1 MILEFFKELRKDD
14 YQRDNFDSFLRK
26 IKFKYDIPSIH
37 IGGSNGKGT
46 TLECL
51 YKCLYKTNKYK
62 VGKFT
67 SPYSVS
73 PLESIVIN
81 EKCISEQEYIDI
93 INEYKKLINKFNL
106 SSFEVEVLV
115 ALTHFKKNNVDI
127 ALIECGMGGEDDAT
141 NVFTPILSIITSISL
156 EHTAY
161 LGSSLGEIA
170 LNKAGIIKEGI
181 PLLINEDIPEEA
193 MVALVNK
200 CKETNSRIFLADN
213 YLYESLNDNGYTFL
227 VKPYEN
233 LFVPTLALFVL
244 KDVALAL
251 SALKI
256 INDKFFVD
264 ENSIREGVKECVL
277 KGRMNVVNNNPT
289 IIIDGAHN
297 PEGIFALKESLEKFT
312 NKQIHTVFASFKD
325 KNISLMLSYLNFISS
340 DITLTTFPHNRAR
353 NEEEYFLFLDEYKFD
368 NDPLKVIKEKME
380 LYKDDVILIT
390 GSLAFAYYIYD
401 NFKNVK

>member
-1 MILEFFKELRKDD
+1 MILDFFASLRKDD
-14 YQRDNFDSFLRK
+14 YQRNNFDSFLRK

-106 SSFEVEVLV
+106 SSFEVEVLA
-115 ALTHFKKNNVDI
+115 ALTHFKNNNVDI

-170 LNKAGIIKEGI
+170 LNKAGIIKNDI

-200 CKETNSRIFLADN
+200 CKETNSKIFLADN

-256 INDKFFVD
+256 IKDKFDVD
-264 ENSIREGVKECVL
+264 EESVRAGVKECIL

-297 PEGIFALKESLEKFT
+297 PEGIFALKESLEKYT
-312 NKQIHTVFASFKD
+312 NKTIHTVFASFKD

-380 LYKDDVILIT
+380 QYPDGIILVT

>member
-1 MILEFFKELRKDD
+1 MILDFFTSLRKDD

-46 TLECL
+46 TVECL

-67 SPYSVS
+67 SPYNVS
-73 PLESIVIN
+73 PSESIVIN
-81 EKCISEQEYIDI
+81 EKCISEQEYMDI
-93 INEYKKLINKFNL
+93 INEYKKYILKYNL

-115 ALTHFKKNNVDI
+115 ALTHFKNNNVDI

-170 LNKAGIIKEGI
+170 LNKAGIIKEGV

-193 MVALVNK
+193 MIALVNK
-200 CKETNSRIFLADN
+200 CKETNSKIFLADN
-213 YLYESLNDNGYTFL
+213 YLFESLNDNGYTFL

-264 ENSIREGVKECVL
+264 ENSIREGVKECIL

-368 NDPLKVIKEKME
+368 NDPFKVIKEKME